1 MPLSK
6 EGKVAFVQTLETLST
21 VFHMGNDQCQSSH
34 ESHRRAELNG
44 IDPKETMEQRISGI
58 AIIK

>member
-21 VFHMGNDQCQSSH
+21 VFHMGNDQCQSFH
-34 ESHRRAELNG
+34 ESYHRAELNG
-44 IDPKETMEQRISGI
+44 IDPKETLEQRISSI